1 MGEEKSRV
9 WRAALVVLTILFV
22 ESMSFAA
29 WAGDGMEAVYQLFQF
44 GNGWGR
50 ECRDNTYGRAAAGS
64 YVTALKVT
72 LNNQPEGMTGTVT
85 YQVNLS
91 GSGWLGWVE
100 NFAEAGATDT
110 DMPLEAVKM
119 MLTGELA
126 EHYDIYYSVFQ
137 NGAWTELVMNGEVAG
152 AEGQGL
158 RVDGVRAAIREKG
171 AGVPEEPQASG
182 RVIDPTRP
190 MVALTFD
197 DGPSIYT
204 PRILDALERNGGAS
218 TFFMVGNRIGTYA
231 PTVKRMAE
239 LGCEPAS
246 HTWAHT
252 YLTGMSQDAIITSL
266 NQVDAAIM
274 AAAGVPTAVMRPP
287 GGYINQE
294 KQAVLAAKGVPAV
307 MWSLDTRDW
316 KTQNA
321 QNTIN
326 VVLGNVKDGD
336 IILMHDLYDA
346 SAAAAEVLIPEL
358 TNRGYQL
365 VTVSE
370 LAAFRGGMAPGHIYS
385 QFRP

>member
-137 NGAWTELVMNGEVAG
+137 NGAWTELVMNGEAAG

-182 RVIDPTRP
+182 RVIQPTTP
-190 MVALTFD
+190 MVSF
-197 DGPSIYT
+197 
-204 PRILDALERNGGAS
+204 
-218 TFFMVGNRIGTYA
+218 
-231 PTVKRMAE
+231 
-239 LGCEPAS
+239 
-246 HTWAHT
+246 
-252 YLTGMSQDAIITSL
+252 
-266 NQVDAAIM
+266 
-274 AAAGVPTAVMRPP
+274 
-287 GGYINQE
+287 
-294 KQAVLAAKGVPAV
+294 
-307 MWSLDTRDW
+307 
-316 KTQNA
+316 
-321 QNTIN
+321 N
-326 VVLGNVKDGD
+326 V
-336 IILMHDLYDA
+336 
-346 SAAAAEVLIPEL
+346 
-358 TNRGYQL
+358 
-365 VTVSE
+365 
-370 LAAFRGGMAPGHIYS
+370 
-385 QFRP
+385 